1 MKKMM
6 LVPSSHTLP
15 SPLMQKL
22 SQLDEE
28 MQKILL
34 RAGLDESSEAIGY
47 SQVLD
52 KYLKVKEKLHAPQQ
66 IKIVE
71 DRSDAPS
78 TTTNEVRLDQKEI
91 VGMFPKQY
99 TSRAENLLK
108 HMIMS
113 TDSSQ
118 D

>member
-1 MKKMM
+1 M
-6 LVPSSHTLP
+6 
-15 SPLMQKL
+15 
-22 SQLDEE
+22 
-28 MQKILL
+28 
-34 RAGLDESSEAIGY
+34 
-47 SQVLD
+47 
-52 KYLKVKEKLHAPQQ
+52 KEKLHASQQ
-66 IKIVE
+66 IKLFE
-71 DRSDAPS
+71 DRSGAS
-78 TTTNEVRLDQKEI
+78 SITTNEVRLDQKEI